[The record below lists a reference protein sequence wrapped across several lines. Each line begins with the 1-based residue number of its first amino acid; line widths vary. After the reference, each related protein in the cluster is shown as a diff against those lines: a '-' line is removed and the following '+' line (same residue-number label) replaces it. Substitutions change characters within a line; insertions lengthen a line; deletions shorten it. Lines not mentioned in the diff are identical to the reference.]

1 MCEPAIER
9 GTDVR
14 HPDRERPPGRPP
26 GGARRPEPHAPA
38 LADDAVTLDNA
49 AFADRVARAA
59 ALLDRLGVR
68 AGDVV
73 AIAMPNRVE
82 LIIALFA
89 AWRLGAAATPVN
101 PALTPTEM
109 QYQVD
114 DAGAKVVIGD
124 GLELDATVVDVDAL
138 AAEPS
143 ADRAAAD
150 IRPDSLA
157 LLIYTSGTTGK
168 PKGVM
173 LDHANIA
180 AMCDMTRAGLG
191 ITAVDH
197 SLLILPLFHV
207 NGIVVGTLT
216 PLLAGG
222 RVTVAGRFSPKTFS
236 AVERF
241 ARRTSRPCRRST
253 RC

>member
-1 MCEPAIER
+1 
-9 GTDVR
+9 
-14 HPDRERPPGRPP
+14 
-26 GGARRPEPHAPA
+26 
-38 LADDAVTLDNA
+38 
-49 AFADRVARAA
+49 
-59 ALLDRLGVR
+59 
-68 AGDVV
+68 
-73 AIAMPNRVE
+73 MPNRVE

-138 AAEPS
+138 ASGAVRRPGG
-143 ADRAAAD
+143 RRH
-150 IRPDSLA
+150 RPDSLA

-236 AVERF
+236 AVERIRPTYF
-241 ARRTSRPCRRST
+241 SAVPAIYAMLSSMPEAETADTSSLRLVVCARP
-253 RC
+253 RCQPS

>member
-1 MCEPAIER
+1 MKLLSQINDPA
-9 GTDVR
+9 DL
-14 HPDRERPPGRPP
+14 
-26 GGARRPEPHAPA
+26 RRLPQSKLQP
-38 LADDAVTLDNA
+38 LADEIREYMIETLSKIGGHTGA
-49 AFADRVARAA
+49 S
-59 ALLDRLGVR
+59 LG
-68 AGDVV
+68 
-73 AIAMPNRVE
+73 PVE

-101 PALTPTEM
+101 AALTPTEM

-143 ADRAAAD
+143 AYRAAAD

-180 AMCDMTRAGLG
+180 AMCDMTRAGLVS
-191 ITAVDH
+191 ARVD
-197 SLLILPLFHV
+197 P
-207 NGIVVGTLT
+207 
-216 PLLAGG
+216 
-222 RVTVAGRFSPKTFS
+222 TVALKH
-236 AVERF
+236 E
-241 ARRTSRPCRRST
+241 
-253 RC
+253 

>member
-1 MCEPAIER
+1 MCGPAIDR
-9 GTDVR
+9 GADVR
-14 HPDRERPPGRPP
+14 HQIVNVPWPTS
-26 GGARRPEPHAPA
+26 RRRAPAEPHAPA

-180 AMCDMTRAGLG
+180 AMCDMTRGWSRHHHRPQPADPSALPRQRHRRRDAD
-191 ITAVDH
+191 AVARRWPRDGRGPLQPED
-197 SLLILPLFHV
+197 LLSSSS
-207 NGIVVGTLT
+207 G
-216 PLLAGG
+216 
-222 RVTVAGRFSPKTFS
+222 S
-236 AVERF
+236 